1 MQAYLDS
8 VPFVTARPTV
18 QAALEEAVRRASGA
32 GRIIVEVKC
41 DGRVLSEA
49 ELEFPSD
56 HPGRF
61 AEVHCLSANP
71 RAMVR
76 DVLLDAR
83 EALEGLGSA
92 QADAARA
99 IQTGDLTRARSL
111 LEGVVSTWQAVVAAL
126 SRGCA
131 LVDLDLDTLHAK
143 AGEPSAAELARSLA
157 QRLRSV
163 SAALV
168 REEWSALADEVELDL
183 GEQAARWGA
192 LLGRVVDDLGKG
204 SA

>member
-8 VPFVTARPTV
+8 VPFIVARPTV
-18 QAALEEAVRRASGA
+18 QAALEEAVRRAQGA
-32 GRIIVEVKC
+32 GRIIIEVKC

-56 HPGRF
+56 HPGRY

-76 DVLLDAR
+76 EVLLDAR
-83 EALEGLGSA
+83 EALEGVAGA

-99 IQTGDLTRARSL
+99 IQTGNLVEARTL

-126 SRGCA
+126 SRGSA
-131 LVDLDLDTLHAK
+131 LVGLDLDALRA
-143 AGEPSAAELARSLA
+143 ADGEPSAGVLARSLA
-157 QRLRSV
+157 ARLRSLTG
-163 SAALV
+163 ALV
-168 REEWSALADEVELDL
+168 REDWSALADEIELDL
-183 GEQAARWGA
+183 GEQATRWRA
-192 LLGRVVDDLGKG
+192 LLARVVDDLGKG